1 MSQWFDPQQLM
12 KLVDQLSTVQLA
24 VFCSATLIG
33 AAWFGILFLKP
44 LIRRWLQGHGN
55 SNEMVNYASGAFS
68 LCYGLLLSLLSV
80 ATYQNAARIQATIEG
95 EASSIASLYR
105 TVSSFPAPMGSELQ
119 FLVRDYTLYV
129 INKDWPAHRVGKV
142 WNGGALRLQAIQQDI
157 LSFEPANRAQQLL
170 QQQSI
175 TFFNQLNDTRQQ
187 RLTGVRTSIPSVLWY
202 VVAIGAVVN
211 IALLWMLDMGF
222 TVHIVLGGI
231 VSSFLGVIIFLIVAM
246 DRPLQGSVSITPEA
260 YEVMYALVMR
270 WDERS

>member
-1 MSQWFDPQQLM
+1 M
-12 KLVDQLSTVQLA
+12 KWLDQLSTVQLA
-24 VFCSATLIG
+24 SFCSATLVG
-33 AAWFGILFLKP
+33 AAWFGILFLRP
-44 LIRRWLQGHGN
+44 LIRRWLQSQGN

-80 ATYQNAARIQATIEG
+80 GSYQNAARIQATIES

-105 TVSSFPAPMGSELQ
+105 TVSAFPAPMGGELQ
-119 FLVRDYTLYV
+119 FLIRDYTLYV

-175 TFFNQLNDTRQQ
+175 TFFNQVNDTRQQ
-187 RLTGVRTSIPSVLWY
+187 RLTGVRTAIPSVLWY
-202 VVAIGAVVN
+202 VVVIGAVIN
-211 IALLWMLDMGF
+211 IAFLWMLDMGF
-222 TVHIVLGGI
+222 TVHVVLGGI
-231 VSSFLGVIIFLIVAM
+231 VSFFLGVIFFLILAM

-260 YEVMYALVMR
+260 YEAMYALVMR
-270 WDERS
+270 WDERT